1 MELLKQVHLLKW
13 IKGSTETNLKRSG
26 LGQGEVS
33 GVDRHYVKSSA
44 ANVVVIMQLY
54 ILNTLNHPSRILP
67 ESIGLE
73 FLLFYLESLGQLRG
87 ERNTFVTQEIERD
100 CVIHERMDSM
110 LKTYSEL
117 QCLQFNYKELTTV

>member
-1 MELLKQVHLLKW
+1 MDQG
-13 IKGSTETNLKRSG
+13 IKRNISSVAGWAKAKSVGSTYKWSP
-26 LGQGEVS
+26 
-33 GVDRHYVKSSA
+33 